1 MTTAL
6 IEVPKTEIDGALAEA
21 QAFTIINHEGLED
34 ARDRIKGIKLLRKQ
48 IDDTYDPRIDEA
60 YKLHKNLLADKK
72 RFTAPLDQAEGVY
85 KTKMSDRIRLEEAQA
100 RLEAERQ
107 AEEDRKKHEA
117 ELKRIH
123 GNLSKIMEKHNDLQQ
138 KIDALEAEV
147 NRADILPLEAEV
159 ILAQI
164 AALEAQKDSTGVKV
178 AEIQSRVAEK
188 TIAQPMPIAAK
199 AEKVSGV
206 SAAKDYDIDVVNP
219 AALAKAIAEGKVPVT
234 VIKSW
239 DITVMKTLVKAGVF
253 LPGVSAKERLKIG
266 VKA

>member
-6 IEVPKTEIDGALAEA
+6 AEVPKTEIEGALAEA
-21 QAFTIINHEGLED
+21 QQFQIINHSGLEE

-48 IDDTYDPRIDEA
+48 IDDTYDPRIEEA
-60 YKLHKNLLADKK
+60 HKLHKNLLADKK
-72 RFTAPLDQAEGVY
+72 RFTSPLDQAETVY
-85 KTKMSDRIRLEEAQA
+85 KDKMGARIRFEEAEA
-100 RLEAERQ
+100 RAEAERV
-107 AEEDRKKHEA
+107 AEAQRKDHEKQL
-117 ELKRIH
+117 ERI
-123 GNLSKIMEKHNDLQQ
+123 NKQLSTVMEKHADVQG
-138 KIDALEAEV
+138 KIDALEIELQ
-147 NRADILPLEAEV
+147 REDMTPLEAE
-159 ILAQI
+159 IINTQI

-219 AALAKAIAEGKVPVT
+219 AALVKAIAEGKVPVT

-239 DITVMKTLVKAGVF
+239 DITVIKTLVKAGVF